1 MFSPSQN
8 LLGVSQHL
16 RLLLWTMAP
25 LPGESHQGELEDG
38 EMVVMSRQD
47 TMAGPVV
54 PQCLQPAS
62 QVTPH

>member
-1 MFSPSQN
+1 MFSPSRS

-16 RLLLWTMAP
+16 RPLLWTMAP
-25 LPGESHQGELEDG
+25 LPGGSHQGALEDG

-47 TMAGPVV
+47 TMAGPAA
-54 PQCLQPAS
+54 PQCLQAAS